1 MKIKIGIFFW
11 CLTSQPFAWILLPKI
26 VDAQVPS
33 WSRLEQVSSL
43 KVFIVVQHCF
53 VFLGSTLTHFNSLH
67 HETSLEFLAV
77 TIHCSLFLERLKRYE
92 DALDISKLVI

>member
-1 MKIKIGIFFW
+1 MNEDKNKLY
-11 CLTSQPFAWILLPKI
+11 LTSQPFAWILLPKI

-53 VFLGSTLTHFNSLH
+53 VFLGSTLTHFLWSSL
-67 HETSLEFLAV
+67 TLY
-77 TIHCSLFLERLKRYE
+77 IMRLR
-92 DALDISKLVI
+92 